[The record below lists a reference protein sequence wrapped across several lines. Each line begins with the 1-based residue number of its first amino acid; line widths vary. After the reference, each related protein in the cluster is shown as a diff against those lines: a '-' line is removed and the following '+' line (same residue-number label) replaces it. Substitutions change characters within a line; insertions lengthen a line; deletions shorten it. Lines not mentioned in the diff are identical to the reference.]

1 MQNEELIKAAWAE
14 ADCKRFYEKYH
25 DCHGC
30 PMPHKENP
38 SYQRMCVDFDEE
50 VLPQLADALEAADK
64 RVKELDAA
72 QRWIPCA
79 ERLPEY
85 DPSKG
90 ANAYW
95 IAKKTRNGEWQ
106 MKIALYS
113 DYGYAASVDIAS
125 NVTWRDYDFCQIM
138 NVTNW
143 MPLPE
148 PPRKDDEV

>member
-1 MQNEELIKAAWAE
+1 MQNEELIKALRQCRENGNCDTCEYNTGDNADCIDTMMAE
-14 ADCKRFYEKYH
+14 A
-25 DCHGC
+25 
-30 PMPHKENP
+30 
-38 SYQRMCVDFDEE
+38 
-50 VLPQLADALEAADK
+50 ADALEAADK

-72 QRWIPCA
+72 QMWIPCA

-138 NVTNW
+138 NVTHW
-143 MPLPE
+143 QKLPQ
-148 PPRKDDEV
+148 PPQKGE

>member
-1 MQNEELIKAAWAE
+1 MQNEELIQLLRSDAEWA
-14 ADCKRFYEKYH
+14 
-25 DCHGC
+25 HGNEWET
-30 PMPHKENP
+30 PITLGDHLD
-38 SYQRMCVDFDEE
+38 SAV
-50 VLPQLADALEAADK
+50 DALEAADK

-113 DYGYAASVDIAS
+113 DYGYATTVDIPE

-138 NVTNW
+138 NVTHW
-143 MPLPE
+143 QPLPQ
-148 PPRKDDEV
+148 PPQKGE

>member
-1 MQNEELIKAAWAE
+1 MQNEELIKAARAE
-14 ADCKRFYEKYH
+14 ANCKQFYKQYNDCY
-25 DCHGC
+25 GC

-38 SYQRMCVDFDEE
+38 SCQRMCVDFDEE
-50 VLPQLADALEAADK
+50 VLPQLCDALEAADK
-64 RVKELDAA
+64 A

-113 DYGYAASVDIAS
+113 DYGYATTVDIPE

-138 NVTNW
+138 NVTHW
-143 MPLPE
+143 QPLPQ
-148 PPRKDDEV
+148 PPQKGE

>member
-1 MQNEELIKAAWAE
+1 MQNEELIKALRAFFETDKGERLCMLA
-14 ADCKRFYEKYH
+14 
-25 DCHGC
+25 
-30 PMPHKENP
+30 
-38 SYQRMCVDFDEE
+38 
-50 VLPQLADALEAADK
+50 ADALEAADK
-64 RVKELDAA
+64 A

-113 DYGYAASVDIAS
+113 DYGYATTVDIPE

-138 NVTNW
+138 NVTHW
-143 MPLPE
+143 QPLPQ
-148 PPRKDDEV
+148 PPQKGEGHNLPQVIDEWNQMQEGKKDG

>member
-1 MQNEELIKAAWAE
+1 MGTCNISNKDKVIESLT
-14 ADCKRFYEKYH
+14 AD
-25 DCHGC
+25 
-30 PMPHKENP
+30 
-38 SYQRMCVDFDEE
+38 
-50 VLPQLADALEAADK
+50 LEAADK
-64 RVKELDAA
+64 A

-79 ERLPEY
+79 ERLPKY

-113 DYGYAASVDIAS
+113 DYGYATTVDIPE

-138 NVTNW
+138 NVTHW
-143 MPLPE
+143 QPLPQ
-148 PPRKDDEV
+148 PPQKG

>member
-1 MQNEELIKAAWAE
+1 MENAELIKALRCKECFDLCNVESCRYHLTNTKSGCRCAIKLMATAA
-14 ADCKRFYEKYH
+14 ADR
-25 DCHGC
+25 
-30 PMPHKENP
+30 
-38 SYQRMCVDFDEE
+38 
-50 VLPQLADALEAADK
+50 LEAADK

-138 NVTNW
+138 NVTHW
-143 MPLPE
+143 QPLPQ
-148 PPRKDDEV
+148 PPQKGE